1 MYVLAPPVKSPHAD
15 LTWTKGAKRLMAN
28 LGRFAEMLN
37 SFDEQEV
44 PSSALLESLSPYLE
58 DNTLNVSYHKS
69 LGHPEAVLQI
79 CQWVVN
85 VMRYVRTY
93 IQYVFVCTHSYR
105 CVSQNGLRDRMQTL
119 MCFA

>member
-44 PSSALLESLSPYLE
+44 PSSALLESLNPYLE

-85 VMRYVRTY
+85 VMRYVCTY
-93 IQYVFVCTHSYR
+93 ICLCVHTYIVVGVCHKM
-105 CVSQNGLRDRMQTL
+105 G
-119 MCFA
+119 

>member
-1 MYVLAPPVKSPHAD
+1 MRESLATNVCAAPPVKSPNAD

-69 LGHPEAVLQI
+69 LSHPEAVLQI

-85 VMRYVRTY
+85 VMRYVCMHVHIRLCARTY
-93 IQYVFVCTHSYR
+93 VVIAVCH
-105 CVSQNGLRDRMQTL
+105 RMG
-119 MCFA
+119 

>member
-1 MYVLAPPVKSPHAD
+1 MYVCTTPPVKSPHAD

-28 LGRFAEMLN
+28 LGRFAEILN

-44 PSSALLESLSPYLE
+44 PSSAVLESLSPYLE

-85 VMRYVRTY
+85 VMRYVRA
-93 IQYVFVCTHSYR
+93 YVFVCTHSYS

-119 MCFA
+119 ICFA